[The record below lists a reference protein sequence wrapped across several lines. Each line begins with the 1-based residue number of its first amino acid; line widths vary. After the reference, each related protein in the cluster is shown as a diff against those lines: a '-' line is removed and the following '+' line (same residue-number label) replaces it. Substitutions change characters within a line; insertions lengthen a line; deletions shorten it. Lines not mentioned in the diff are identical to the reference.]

1 MRTLVLILLATTLAA
16 GQERPPDPATEARL
30 LLDQATRDKNPDHRK
45 QAVVAFSLLGEND
58 SLLASL
64 GPLLHDKDV
73 VVRLAVVSVL
83 GDLKFHEAIPLL
95 QQALDDPV
103 PEVRFAAAKV
113 LYHLHNPEGKQI
125 LMAVY
130 DKRAKAS
137 SNYVVEKERATV
149 RLLHTPSK
157 LFMTIA
163 QNAAD
168 MVVPVPGL
176 GLGVSS
182 VQGILTDPELSPR
195 ATVLLLTMRE
205 HDPAVHEAV
214 KAGLSDKEWS
224 VRAAAVHVVAVH
236 PYPDLQANLFALMDD
251 RKDAVRYR
259 AAAAFLRLAKNA
271 PRIQR
276 PTPAERKP

>member
-1 MRTLVLILLATTLAA
+1 MRTLALILLATSLAA
-16 GQERPPDPATEARL
+16 GQGPAADPATEARQ
-30 LLDQATRDKNPDHRK
+30 LLDQATRDRNPDHRK
-45 QAVVAFSLLGEND
+45 EAVIAFSLLNEND
-58 SLLASL
+58 VLLDSL

-83 GDLKFHEAIPLL
+83 GDLKFRDAIPLL
-95 QQALDDPV
+95 QQALDDSV

-113 LYHLHNPEGKQI
+113 LYHLHNPQGKEVLI
-125 LMAVY
+125 AVY
-130 DKRAKAS
+130 GRRAKAS
-137 SNYVVEKERATV
+137 SNYLVEKERATV

-195 ATVLLLTMRE
+195 ATVLLLMVRE
-205 HDPAVHEAV
+205 NDGALHDAVR
-214 KAGLSDKEWS
+214 AGLTDKEWS

-236 PYPDLQANLFALMDD
+236 PYPDLRTNLVALMDD

-259 AAAAFLRLAKNA
+259 AAAAYLRLARTLPRA
-271 PRIQR
+271 PR
-276 PTPAERKP
+276 PAPAAH